1 MGKKYF
7 IFCILFDIAVVALG
21 FLNVFL
27 LNCNIPEL
35 ACVAASL
42 IVLVSAVFFFVKW
55 KEGKADRAVVGVL
68 AAFTIIILIAGSYC
82 NPYWNGNTFLANAD
96 RYSRSYDDV
105 LSADEA
111 MEDLEYAMKYLKKLH
126 PAFYNGVPET
136 ISQQYERVKARIENC
151 DSICVSDLAGEI
163 ETIFSILRDGH
174 TYVRGNY
181 ADRRVLKYY
190 REWADAGYEITAVN
204 GISIE
209 ELLEQKSEY
218 YSFEVTSWQM
228 EWLSDDIAT
237 LAGIDYLGFDVDEE
251 VEYTLT
257 AADGRTETKICY
269 WDDFVTWDEYAG
281 IYNLDETETEENDFV
296 SYEIDTE
303 KSIAIL
309 NLDEC
314 IYNSQYINCVREMF
328 EKVKADKIENVVVD
342 LRANGGGNSQVVSE
356 FFRYLDI
363 DSYGTASMGWR
374 LGFLYL
380 KLGSGVAQ
388 NEKQEDL
395 LFDGSLYLLTSAGTF
410 SSAMMFAEY
419 VKDNKLGTI
428 IGEAPGNNP
437 NGYGEVVF
445 FKLPE
450 SGLFMQISTKRFYR
464 ADRECTDEL
473 VYPDIECDSDLAMEE
488 LYRLLNETAPE
499 QQMEDAAEEDKA
511 DNAGKEEGVISA
523 DEQETEP
530 LETDNVITAYLT
542 EDVEY
547 SDEALPVQYVD
558 DLSLIE
564 GMKDTN
570 NIYAYQ
576 DGKVYYRRYH
586 EDSYQETALWANY
599 DFVPETKKEIVCID
613 TDGNVAELFAD
624 EGFGNIYL
632 IDDRFYMTDGK
643 LNEESGMVDRQLY
656 SVDTQGNSRINY
668 GDGNILAIDRARKL
682 IILQVQETE
691 GIGYYALN
699 YETGEKKKIF
709 WDSEELYTVIYFWA
723 YQDGWIY
730 YTEMERKNN
739 IIDKLC
745 AVSLDG
751 EYREII
757 ALTSDINKKESY
769 TYRESILHV
778 EVDGDRIYFIF
789 GGYDG
794 TAHVFQGGMLISL
807 KLDGTDYK
815 AVETEGDTFYISHDN
830 GKTLVYFPSK
840 SMLLAVPSEE
850 YGTTVWNVEAN
861 ICRPSKL
868 PQSILLSYDRQTY
881 LTRCYHSVNKGA
893 LCELTQYGDEQNEE
907 RINIYAIPD
916 ESGKIVRV
924 VMDLEGYFTMW
935 ENEETDLIEY
945 EELYYADGFLYF
957 TVKYSVWDKDTCIGW
972 RDGYR
977 RLRSEV
983 YRLKMGESAAQM
995 LYSY

>member
-1 MGKKYF
+1 MRKTYC
-7 IFCILFDIAVVALG
+7 IFCILFDIAVVVLG

-27 LNCNIPEL
+27 LNCNIPEF
-35 ACVAASL
+35 ACAAASL

-55 KEGKADRAVVGVL
+55 KEGKAARVVVGVL
-68 AAFTIIILIAGSYC
+68 AALTIIILIAGSYC

-111 MEDLEYAMKYLKKLH
+111 MKDLEYAMKYLKKLH

-136 ISQQYERVKARIENC
+136 INQQYERVKVRIENSG
-151 DSICVSDLAGEI
+151 SICVSDLAGEI

-190 REWADAGYEITAVN
+190 REWAEAGYEITAVN

-237 LAGIDYLGFDVDEE
+237 LAGIDYLGFDVDEG

-269 WDDFVTWDEYAG
+269 WDDFVTWDEYVG

-303 KSIAIL
+303 KSIAVL
-309 NLDEC
+309 DLDEC

-342 LRANGGGNSQVVSE
+342 LRVNGGGNSQVVSE

-363 DSYGTASMGWR
+363 DNYGTASMGWR

-395 LFDGSLYLLTSAGTF
+395 LFDGNLYLLTSAGTF

-488 LYRLLNETAPE
+488 LYRLLTETVPE
-499 QQMEDAAEEDKA
+499 QQMEDVAEEDKA
-511 DNAGKEEGVISA
+511 DDAEKEDAAIAA
-523 DEQETEP
+523 DEQESEP
-530 LETDNVITAYLT
+530 LETDKVITAYLT

-547 SDEALPVQYVD
+547 SDEALPEQYVD

-564 GMKDTN
+564 GMKNTN

-599 DFVPETKKEIVCID
+599 DFIPGTKKEIVCID
-613 TDGNVAELFAD
+613 SDGKETELFMD
-624 EGFGNIYL
+624 EGFGDIYL
-632 IDDRFYMTDGK
+632 INDRFYMTDGK

-656 SVDTQGNSRINY
+656 SVDMQGNDRINY
-668 GDGNILAIDRARKL
+668 GDGEILAIDRNRNI
-682 IILQVQETE
+682 IILKMREQYDFC
-691 GIGYYALN
+691 YYVMN
-699 YETGEKKKIF
+699 YETGEK
-709 WDSEELYTVIYFWA
+709 EEISFDFNNNYINFEA

-730 YTEMERKNN
+730 YTEMETEG
-739 IIDKLC
+739 IVIDKLC
-745 AVSLDG
+745 AVSLEG
-751 EYREII
+751 EQREII
-757 ALTSDINKKESY
+757 ALTSDKNKDPRSY
-769 TYRESILHV
+769 NESIFKV
-778 EVDGDRIYFIF
+778 EIDGDRIYFIF

-794 TAHVFQGGMLISL
+794 SAFVFQGGMLISV

-840 SMLLAVPSEE
+840 SMLLAVPGEE
-850 YGTTVWNVEAN
+850 YGTTVWDVEAN
-861 ICRPSKL
+861 TCRPSKL

-881 LTRCYHSVNKGA
+881 LTRCYHSINKGA

-924 VMDLEGYFTMW
+924 VMDLGGYFTMW

-957 TVKYSVWDKDTCIGW
+957 TVKYSAWDRDTCIGW
-972 RDGYR
+972 RDGFR